1 MVHVKKKKKI
11 KGNENRPGN
20 ANMNEQHWSTL
31 SDVTDKETEK
41 NNNDRP
47 SKSNGT
53 FFVLSVVG
61 FLR

>member
-1 MVHVKKKKKI
+1 
-11 KGNENRPGN
+11 
-20 ANMNEQHWSTL
+20 MNEQHWSTL

-41 NNNDRP
+41 NNNNDRP